1 MGKIYQMNLSD
12 NPFDLLKNGQKSIE
26 MRLNKN
32 GRDKIIKGDHIV
44 FTNEKN
50 LETIEVEVVSV
61 SKFSSF
67 NELYKAFPKEKL
79 GYKQDEIANPND
91 MLIYYKKEDI
101 EKFGVLAIE
110 VKLV

>member
-1 MGKIYQMNLSD
+1 MGKIYQMNLSE
-12 NPFDLLKNGQKSIE
+12 NPFNLLKNGQKSIE

-44 FTNEKN
+44 FTKEKSQ
-50 LETIEVEVVSV
+50 EIVEVIVLSV

-79 GYKQDEIANPND
+79 GYKHDETASPND

-110 VKLV
+110 VKLL

>member
-1 MGKIYQMNLSD
+1 MGKIYQMNLSE
-12 NPFDLLKNGQKSIE
+12 NPFNLLKNGQKSIE

-44 FTNEKN
+44 FTKEKSQ
-50 LETIEVEVVSV
+50 EIIEVVVLSV

-79 GYKQDEIANPND
+79 GYKQDETASPND

-110 VKLV
+110 VKLL

>member
-1 MGKIYQMNLSD
+1 MGKIYQMNLSE
-12 NPFDLLKNGQKSIE
+12 NPFNLLKNGQKSIE

-44 FTNEKN
+44 FAKEKSQ
-50 LETIEVEVVSV
+50 EIIEVVVLSV

-79 GYKQDEIANPND
+79 GYKQDETASPND

-101 EKFGVLAIE
+101 EKLRSLEFSQL
-110 VKLV
+110 K